1 MTLPQLTSGYDCDER
16 VISPVDEAGGVSR
29 RWVVVH
35 RPTGARRE
43 VVMVRPD
50 GGRFMTQP
58 ALRCECTFA
67 GCVHVAVV
75 LREFFHALPP
85 AA

>member
-1 MTLPQLTSGYDCDER
+1 MNVAFYLCDER
-16 VISPVDEAGGVSR
+16 DPSPVDEAGGVSR

-50 GGRFMTQP
+50 GGRFMCQP
-58 ALRCECTFA
+58 SLRCECTFA

-75 LREFFHALPP
+75 LQEFFHAPRP